1 MPTARKPKA
10 DTDQPTEAAAEAAAA
25 PNKTGDAE
33 ASYRDQATQIGAD
46 ARALAEAT
54 NRELADL
61 AARCAELAQVDPGAD
76 VAVADHLRRVPMALD
91 DAAHGLNALTGAGAD
106 LAAAAQ
112 R

>member
-1 MPTARKPKA
+1 MPTARKPKPDA
-10 DTDQPTEAAAEAAAA
+10 DKPETDTAAAA
-25 PNKTGDAE
+25 SGKHTDTE
-33 ASYRDQATQIGAD
+33 ASYRDQALQIGAD

-61 AARCAELAQVDPGAD
+61 AARSAELAQIDPGAD
-76 VAVADHLRRVPMALD
+76 VSVADYLRRIPMALD
-91 DAAHGLNALTGAGAD
+91 DAARGLDALTGAGAD

>member
-1 MPTARKPKA
+1 MPTARKPK
-10 DTDQPTEAAAEAAAA
+10 TDAAATSGKTEAGE
-25 PNKTGDAE
+25 P
-33 ASYRDQATQIGAD
+33 SYRDQALQIGAD

-61 AARCAELAQVDPGAD
+61 AARCADLAQVDPGAD
-76 VAVADHLRRVPMALD
+76 VSVADHLRRIPMALD
-91 DAAHGLNALTGAGAD
+91 DAARGLDALTGAGAD